1 MVVVAVD
8 CEISFSSRESS
19 AYRQKET
26 QIITLPTLS
35 ANVQSSMVT
44 TDRLVNFQTCTYMY
58 MLHVYAID
66 RVSP

>member
-1 MVVVAVD
+1 MIYPFQVEKAQPTD
-8 CEISFSSRESS
+8 
-19 AYRQKET
+19 KKK

-66 RVSP
+66 RVSL